1 MYVTLNWN
9 SFFVGNLWKL
19 NKFSYLFRL
28 VEQFDWNGTFL
39 IIGAIVLLNVL
50 FGALFRPLVS
60 SSNSSETTTTS
71 NQDVAENV
79 DDVKSSLYKIPNE
92 KETGCVSLNHS
103 FTNGHIPV
111 ISSISQNGSFIDSDN
126 NAMLT
131 PPNSPVKLFLIDIN
145 YIWGNKFFISLLRH
159 RKYSSYLRS

>member
-1 MYVTLNWN
+1 M
-9 SFFVGNLWKL
+9 
-19 NKFSYLFRL
+19 
-28 VEQFDWNGTFL
+28 EQFDWNGTFL

-111 ISSISQNGSFIDSDN
+111 ISSISQNGSFVDSEN

-131 PPNSPVKLFLIDIN
+131 PPNSPVTICLTDLKYMFIISKTNNIFPNSTLTLLI
-145 YIWGNKFFISLLRH
+145 S
-159 RKYSSYLRS
+159 

>member
-1 MYVTLNWN
+1 M
-9 SFFVGNLWKL
+9 KL
-19 NKFSYLFRL
+19 NKFSNIFRL

-103 FTNGHIPV
+103 FKNVHIPV
-111 ISSISQNGSFIDSDN
+111 ISSISKNGSFVDSEN

-131 PPNSPVKLFLIDIN
+131 PPNSPVKLCFIDIN
-145 YIWGNKFFISLLRH
+145 YIWGKIDD
-159 RKYSSYLRS
+159 KE